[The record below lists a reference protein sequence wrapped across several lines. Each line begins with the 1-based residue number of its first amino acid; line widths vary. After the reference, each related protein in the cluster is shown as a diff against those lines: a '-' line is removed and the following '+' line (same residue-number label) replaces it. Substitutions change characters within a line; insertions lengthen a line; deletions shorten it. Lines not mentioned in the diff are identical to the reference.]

1 MSRDN
6 QASPK
11 KIQEAMRML
20 YHSGYTLSGLLSVK
34 KCSPCIQGVC
44 YYGKNGMNIEVITG
58 LYLPQNLQNQLCSA

>member
-34 KCSPCIQGVC
+34 KCSPRVQGVC
-44 YYGKNGMNIEVITG
+44 
-58 LYLPQNLQNQLCSA
+58 